1 MNIADIV
8 KGAIGHK
15 RMVYFVVAVL
25 IALGITGLI
34 YMNKDEFPT
43 FELKNGL
50 IVGIYPGADAEEV
63 EVQLTKPLENVLFS
77 FSEIS
82 RDNTSS
88 YSKNGMCYIYTDLS
102 TPATTKNEV
111 WSKIKLKLD
120 AAKQTL
126 PPGVVAVAV
135 MDDFSAV
142 SSVLMALESDD
153 KGYSELRGYADELSY
168 RLQEIPDLANVRIIG
183 VQDDEIA
190 VTLDMDRISAYG
202 ISPSTIMLACQAS
215 GLQPAGASEP

>member
-8 KGAIGHK
+8 KGTIGHK

-63 EVQLTKPLENVLFS
+63 EEQLTKPLENVLFS

-88 YSKNGMCYIYTDLS
+88 YSKNGMCYIYTVHS
-102 TPATTKNEV
+102 
-111 WSKIKLKLD
+111 
-120 AAKQTL
+120 
-126 PPGVVAVAV
+126 
-135 MDDFSAV
+135 
-142 SSVLMALESDD
+142 
-153 KGYSELRGYADELSY
+153 GYDE
-168 RLQEIPDLANVRIIG
+168 E
-183 VQDDEIA
+183 
-190 VTLDMDRISAYG
+190 
-202 ISPSTIMLACQAS
+202 
-215 GLQPAGASEP
+215 